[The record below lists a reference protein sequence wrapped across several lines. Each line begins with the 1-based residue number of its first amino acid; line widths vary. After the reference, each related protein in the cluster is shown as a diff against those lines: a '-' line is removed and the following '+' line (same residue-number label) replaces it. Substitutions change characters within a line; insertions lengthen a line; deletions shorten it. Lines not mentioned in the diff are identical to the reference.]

1 MNYLLYLIF
10 GLAPS
15 IIWLSFY
22 LRKDAHPEPK
32 RTVLKIFFLG
42 MGVAV
47 LAALIENLVS
57 IGFSKLN
64 GSKILVQI
72 GYIFLG
78 VALVEEFLKYLVVE
92 NKYFGALGESEF
104 DEPLDVMLYM
114 IISALGF
121 AALENVLLFFYGNL
135 QFFETLLVSVLRFIG
150 ATFLH
155 ALCSGSL
162 GFFMALSFFERK
174 KRRPLLFTGFTIATL
189 LHGFYNFSIMKIT
202 GGLRFLL
209 PVLILGS
216 LAVFVSFGLK
226 KLKKIKSICKIN
238 E

>member
-1 MNYLLYLIF
+1 MNYLLYIIL

-32 RTVLKIFFLG
+32 RTVLKVFFLG
-42 MGVAV
+42 IGAAI
-47 LAALIENLVS
+47 LAACIENLIS
-57 IGFSKLN
+57 IGFLKLN
-64 GSKILVQI
+64 SSRILIQAA
-72 GYIFLG
+72 YIFLG
-78 VALVEEFLKYLVVE
+78 VALTEESLKYFAVK
-92 NKYFGALGESEF
+92 NKYLGVLGESEF

-135 QFFETLLVSVLRFIG
+135 QFFETVLVSVLRFIG

-174 KRRPLLFTGFTIATL
+174 KRKPLLFIGFAIATL

-202 GGLRFLL
+202 GGLRFLF

-216 LAVFVSFGLK
+216 LAVFVSSGFK
-226 KLKKIKSICKIN
+226 KLQKMRSVCKI
-238 E
+238 